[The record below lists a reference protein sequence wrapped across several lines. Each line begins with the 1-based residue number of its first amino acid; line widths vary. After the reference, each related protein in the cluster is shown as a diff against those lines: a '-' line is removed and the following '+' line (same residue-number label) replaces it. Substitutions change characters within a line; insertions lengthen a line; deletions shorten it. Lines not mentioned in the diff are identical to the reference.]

1 MEKKKLKPFV
11 IYTFKNPDTYFAVA
25 RAKTKWLDETYG
37 YGWKI
42 EDAPDTKLNSP
53 ELNTKR
59 ARASVVIRVSNTLNA
74 ILMYGKKIF
83 DRDGNIS
90 WEQFQLCE
98 HYEAEKKA
106 PKHIGKES
114 FFDKKG
120 NPKIDLNKIKPT
132 DSFKIKEITLEKAI
146 KDNLFDL

>member
-1 MEKKKLKPFV
+1 MKKKKLKPFV
-11 IYTFKNPDTYFAVA
+11 IYIFKNPDTYFAVA

-42 EDAPDTKLNSP
+42 EDAPESKLNSP
-53 ELNTKR
+53 AININR
-59 ARASVVIRVSNTLNA
+59 AKESVIIRVSNTLNA
-74 ILMYGKKIF
+74 IQMYGKKIF

-90 WEQFQLCE
+90 WEQFQICE
-98 HYEAEKKA
+98 RKVTEKKT
-106 PKHIGKES
+106 PKNVGKES

-132 DSFKIKEITLEKAI
+132 ESFKVKEITLEKAI
-146 KDNLFDL
+146 KDKLFDL